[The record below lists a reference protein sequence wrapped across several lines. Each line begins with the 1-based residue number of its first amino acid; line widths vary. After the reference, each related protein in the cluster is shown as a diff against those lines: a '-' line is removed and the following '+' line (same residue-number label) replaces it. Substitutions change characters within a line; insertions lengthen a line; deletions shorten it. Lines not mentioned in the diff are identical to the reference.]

1 MRRNKRLLSGT
12 AAFLLAAVLLSMQF
26 SCRAVSSLGIAREAI
41 FEALQQL
48 GYPLEEAIAVS
59 TLDAG
64 EAADVSALDN
74 CCIIGHSHAVG
85 MQMMLDVEG
94 LDYIA
99 EVGMITKNMLSHY
112 DFDLPDG
119 SSGRLQRGLEA
130 RQYDR
135 IFVLLGTNDMIGG
148 ARYLPVFKASMETLL
163 DTVAQLQPDA
173 EICLLSIAPLSK
185 GFLRF
190 CSDSYGLTKEVM
202 DDYNHALRSVAVTR
216 DLDYLD
222 ITTPLSDDEGYLAA
236 EYDRG
241 DGLHFNKDGNR
252 VILETILTHLGT

>member
-1 MRRNKRLLSGT
+1 MRSRNLLCGT
-12 AAFLLAAVLLSMQF
+12 VAFILAAALLSMQL
-26 SCRAVSSLGIAREAI
+26 SCRAAGSLGVAREAMLG
-41 FEALQQL
+41 ALEQL
-48 GYPLEEAIAVS
+48 GFPLEESIAVS
-59 TLDAG
+59 TLAERD
-64 EAADVSALDN
+64 AADVSALDN
-74 CCIIGHSHAVG
+74 SCIIGHSHAVG
-85 MQMMLDVEG
+85 MQMMLEVEG

-99 EVGMITKNMLSHY
+99 EVGMITENMLAHY

-119 SSGRLQRGLEA
+119 SVGGLRYGLEA
-130 RQYDR
+130 KQYDR
-135 IFVLLGTNDMIGG
+135 IFILLGSNDIIGG
-148 ARYLPVFKASMETLL
+148 APYLPVFKSSMETLL
-163 DTVAQLQPDA
+163 DAVSDLQPDA

-222 ITTPLSDDEGYLAA
+222 ITSPLSNEDGYLAS

-241 DGLHFNKDGNR
+241 DGLHFNEDGNR